1 MWSIPAYRE
10 AVQRFADR
18 IAAGRLLAARLAHL
32 RGQDLVVLGL
42 PRGGVPVAAEV
53 AMALKAPLDV
63 IVVRKLGL
71 PGQPEVAVGA
81 IGEGGARVLNPSVIM
96 YVSEAELA
104 RIESRERAELEQR
117 VAVWRQGRPACP
129 LTGRTAVIVDDGV
142 ATGATA
148 AAACAVA
155 RQRGAAHIVLAT
167 PVIPADAVA
176 ALRQVADEVVTV
188 LAPEDFQA
196 VGQWYA
202 DFTPT
207 PDEDVSRLL
216 AEAAPC

>member
-1 MWSIPAYRE
+1 M
-10 AVQRFADR
+10 QRFADR
-18 IAAGRLLAARLAHL
+18 IAAGRVLAGRLAHL

-53 AMALKAPLDV
+53 AIALNAPLDV

-71 PGQPEVAVGA
+71 PGQPEVAMGA
-81 IGEGGARVLNPSVIM
+81 IGEGGARVLNASVIV
-96 YVSEAELA
+96 YASESDLA
-104 RIESRERAELEQR
+104 QIENRERAELERR

-129 LTGRTAVIVDDGV
+129 LDGRTAVIVDDGV

-148 AAACAVA
+148 GAACAVA
-155 RQRGAAHIVLAT
+155 RQRGAARIVLAT
-167 PVIPADAVA
+167 PVIPADSIV
-176 ALRQVADEVVTV
+176 ALRAVADEVVTV